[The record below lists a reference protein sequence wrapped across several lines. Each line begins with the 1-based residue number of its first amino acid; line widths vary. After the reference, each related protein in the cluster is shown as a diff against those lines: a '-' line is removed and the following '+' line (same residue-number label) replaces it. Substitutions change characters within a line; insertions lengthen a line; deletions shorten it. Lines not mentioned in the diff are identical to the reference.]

1 MDIDASDIAASLE
14 NVDLAGPELKNAPAT
29 LDEAIARIMVLEQA
43 LDNVCYTMD
52 IAKVTGNYDHARPYV
67 DNGLELLQDRIVEVE
82 QDTPEMR
89 VTIVEGKLDADT
101 AKNIVSK
108 STSTSE

>member
-1 MDIDASDIAASLE
+1 MDISANDIAASLE
-14 NVDLAGPELKNAPAT
+14 DVLQPDVELKNAPAT

-67 DNGLELLQDRIVEVE
+67 DNGLELLQTRIIEIE
-82 QDTPEMR
+82 PDAPEMR
-89 VTIVEGKLDADT
+89 VTIVEGQLDAEDV
-101 AKNIVSK
+101 KNIVSK
-108 STSTSE
+108 QKQTGE

>member
-1 MDIDASDIAASLE
+1 MDISANDIAASLE
-14 NVDLAGPELKNAPAT
+14 DVLQPEVELKNAPST
-29 LDEAIARIMVLEQA
+29 LDQAIARIMVLEQA

-67 DNGLELLQDRIVEVE
+67 DNGLELLQSRIVEVE
-82 QDTPEMR
+82 QVAPEMR
-89 VTIVEGKLDADT
+89 VTIIEGKLDAET

-108 STSTSE
+108 STDTTE